1 MGRIERIEVPAN
13 DRVELEALVANRNT
27 PQKVVWR
34 ARIVLLCGEGVGA
47 VAVAAA
53 TAKSV
58 LTVRRWRRR
67 YRGEGV
73 AGLLKDATRPSRKK
87 PLSIEKIR
95 QVVDMTLNGTPENR
109 THWSSRG
116 MAKAAGISY
125 TAVQRIWKA
134 HGLKPHLAKG
144 FKLSRDPRFNEKLAD
159 GVGLYLDPPDKALV
173 LPVDEKSQIQALERT
188 QAALPMKPGRPAAM
202 THDYKRNGTTTLF
215 AALDVAS
222 GRVIPGSSPR
232 TECMQRHRASEFIA
246 FLAKIDVQTPGNLA
260 LHLIADNYAT
270 HKTAE
275 VKHWLAGHP
284 RFHMH
289 FTPTSSSWLN
299 MVERFFAEISINSLK
314 RGEFKSL
321 TELET
326 AIMAYLET
334 RNANPKPFT
343 WTATPGKILEKIAR
357 AKRVLESGH

>member
-1 MGRIERIEVPAN
+1 MGKIERIEVPAC
-13 DRVELEALVANRNT
+13 DRVQLEAMVANRNT

-34 ARIVLLCGEGVGA
+34 ARIVLRCGEGLGA

-53 TAKSV
+53 TGKSV
-58 LTVRRWRRR
+58 LSVRRWRRR
-67 YRGEGV
+67 YRDKGI
-73 AGLLKDATRPSRKK
+73 AGLVKDATRPSRKK

-95 QVVDMTLNGTPENR
+95 QVVDMTLNSKPANR
-109 THWSSRG
+109 THWSNRS
-116 MAKAAGISY
+116 MAKAAGISH

-159 GVGLYLDPPDKALV
+159 VVGLYLNPPDKALV
-173 LPVDEKSQIQALERT
+173 LSVDEKSQIQALERT
-188 QAALPMKPGRPAAM
+188 QAPLPMKPGQPATM

-215 AALDVAS
+215 AALDVAT
-222 GRVIPGSSPR
+222 GKVIG
-232 TECMQRHRASEFIA
+232 ECMQRHRASEFIA
-246 FLAKIDVQTPGNLA
+246 FLAKIDSQTPPGLA

-275 VKHWLAGHP
+275 VKQWLARHP

-289 FTPTSSSWLN
+289 FIPTSSSWLN
-299 MVERFFAEISINSLK
+299 MVERFFAEISTNSLK

-321 TELET
+321 ADLET
-326 AIMAYLET
+326 AIMVYLET
-334 RNANPKPFT
+334 RNANPTPFV

-357 AKRVLESGH
+357 AKQVLESGH

>member
-1 MGRIERIEVPAN
+1 MGKIERIEVPAD
-13 DRVELEALVANRNT
+13 DRVQLEALVANRNT

-34 ARIVLLCGEGVGA
+34 ARIVLLCGEGLGS

-53 TAKSV
+53 TGKSV

-67 YRGEGV
+67 YRDKGI

-95 QVVDMTLNGTPENR
+95 QVVDMTLNSTPENR

-116 MAKAAGISY
+116 MAQAAGISY

-144 FKLSRDPRFNEKLAD
+144 FKLSRDPQFNEKLAD
-159 GVGLYLDPPDKALV
+159 VVGLYLDPPDKALV
-173 LPVDEKSQIQALERT
+173 LSVDEKSQIQALERT
-188 QAALPMKPGRPAAM
+188 QVPLPMKQGQPATM

-215 AALDVAS
+215 AALDVAT
-222 GRVIPGSSPR
+222 GKVIG
-232 TECMQRHRASEFIA
+232 ECMQRHRACEFIA
-246 FLAKIDVQTPGNLA
+246 FLAKIDAQTPGNLA

-275 VKHWLAGHP
+275 VRQWLAGHP

-299 MVERFFAEISINSLK
+299 MVERFFAEISANSLK

-321 TELET
+321 ADLET

-334 RNANPKPFT
+334 RNANPKPFV

-357 AKRVLESGH
+357 AKRALESGH